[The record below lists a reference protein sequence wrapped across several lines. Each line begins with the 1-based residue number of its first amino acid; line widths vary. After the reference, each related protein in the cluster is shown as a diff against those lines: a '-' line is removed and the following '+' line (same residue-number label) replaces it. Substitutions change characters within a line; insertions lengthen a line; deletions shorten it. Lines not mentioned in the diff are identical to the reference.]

1 MVTKS
6 RSFHSDTALAYR
18 GVRVYHTFR
27 DLAGGRENATAL
39 EYWLTWRFSGRDA
52 DEGGDGQFDIRDV
65 TAAREDYTP
74 VKQGADFVSPL
85 LQQPFIRDL
94 MAKIDD
100 EFRKP
105 RAARAWVTHDE
116 NP

>member
-1 MVTKS
+1 MDTKS
-6 RSFHSDTALAYR
+6 RSFHPDTALEYR

-27 DLAGGRENATAL
+27 DLAGGRESATAL
-39 EYWLTWRFSGRDA
+39 EYWLTWRFSGRDSDA
-52 DEGGDGQFDIRDV
+52 GGEGQFDLRDLP
-65 TAAREDYTP
+65 AAREDYTP
-74 VKQGADFVSPL
+74 VKQEADYVSPL

-105 RAARAWVTHDE
+105 RAVRVWVTRDE
-116 NP
+116 KP